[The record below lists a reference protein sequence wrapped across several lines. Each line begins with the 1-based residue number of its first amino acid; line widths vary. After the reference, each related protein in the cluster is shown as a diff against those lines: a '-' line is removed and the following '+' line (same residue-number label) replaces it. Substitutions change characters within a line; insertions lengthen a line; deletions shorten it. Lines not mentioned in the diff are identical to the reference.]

1 MFKKTLLFT
10 VAACAIISLA
20 GNFNCAFAQE
30 AAQTAA
36 ASPKSLLDLPA
47 AHLALLVGGFI
58 AIGFALFSSFSL
70 YISISA
76 YAACKSESKTAAF
89 IPAIA
94 AGTQSLYA
102 SVIAY
107 FMVQRSLEAPVNC
120 ALAAFI
126 CFSPLI
132 LSAYAQAV
140 AGAACIRAL
149 DDPKS
154 GLNAGF
160 AILMVGMC
168 ETAAIV
174 SFVMALLMVLKK

>member
-1 MFKKTLLFT
+1 MFKKILFLT
-10 VAACAIISLA
+10 VAACAVISLA
-20 GNFNCAFAQE
+20 GSLNCALAQE
-30 AAQTAA
+30 AVQTAA
-36 ASPKSLLDLPA
+36 AAPKSLTDLPA
-47 AHLALLVGGFI
+47 TQLALLVAGFI

-76 YAACKSESKTAAF
+76 YAACKAESKAAAF

-120 ALAAFI
+120 ALAALM
-126 CFSPLI
+126 CCLPLI

-160 AILMVGMC
+160 AALMVGMC